1 MRYSLVFRIVL
12 LLKSLVLEK
21 KMFAVIESGGKQHT
35 VSEGDSLKIE
45 LISGEEGST
54 IDFDKVLM
62 ISDGQNSK
70 IGSPYLENAKVTAKL
85 VSNGK
90 HDKIRVFKMK
100 RRKDYR
106 RTYGHRQN
114 FSEIKIESISS

>member
-1 MRYSLVFRIVL
+1 
-12 LLKSLVLEK
+12 
-21 KMFAVIESGGKQHT
+21 MFAVIESGGKQHT
-35 VSEGDSLKIE
+35 VSEGESLKVE
-45 LISGEEGST
+45 LLSLEEGST
-54 IDFDKVLM
+54 IEFDKILM
-62 ISDGQNSK
+62 ISNGNESK
-70 IGSPYLENAKVTAKL
+70 IGNPYVENARVIAKL

-114 FSEIKIESISS
+114 FSEIQIETITS

>member
-1 MRYSLVFRIVL
+1 VL
-12 LLKSLVLEK
+12 ILNSLVLEK

-35 VSEGDSLKIE
+35 VSEGDNLKIE

-54 IDFDKVLM
+54 FDFDKVLM

-85 VSNGK
+85 VSHGK
-90 HDKIRVFKMK
+90 HEKIKVFKMK

-106 RTYGHRQN
+106 RTYGHRQS
-114 FSEIKIESISS
+114 FTQVQIEAISS

>member
-1 MRYSLVFRIVL
+1 
-12 LLKSLVLEK
+12 
-21 KMFAVIESGGKQHT
+21 MFAVIECGGKQHT
-35 VSEGDSLKIE
+35 VSEGESLKVE
-45 LISGEEGST
+45 LLSAEEGST
-54 IDFDKVLM
+54 IEFDKFLM
-62 ISDGQNSK
+62 ISNGCESK
-70 IGSPYLENAKVTAKL
+70 IGNTYVENAKVTAKL

>member
-1 MRYSLVFRIVL
+1 
-12 LLKSLVLEK
+12 
-21 KMFAVIESGGKQHT
+21 MFAVIESGGKQHT
-35 VSEGDSLKIE
+35 VSEGENLKVE
-45 LISGEEGST
+45 LLSNEEGS
-54 IDFDKVLM
+54 IIEFDKVLM
-62 ISDGQNSK
+62 ISNGSESK
-70 IGSPYLENAKVTAKL
+70 IGNPYVKNAKVTAKL

-114 FSEIKIESISS
+114 FSEIQIETITS